1 MGAVITGVGV
11 ALPEKTITNADLEA
25 RMDTTDAWIVERT
38 GIHERRIGGTTAGL
52 ATEAGNKA
60 LADAGLGPDD
70 IDLLVLATTS
80 PDRQVPGTSA
90 TVCAQMGLRAGAMDV
105 NAACTGFVYG
115 LVAAHGVLALG
126 GSVRRVLVIGAETLS
141 RITDWDDRGTA
152 ILFADGAGAAVVEAC
167 DGPGQLLGWDLG
179 ADGNAEGILYAD
191 HGDYIR
197 MEGREVF
204 RRATRVMVDSSQ
216 RALAM
221 AGLTTDDV
229 DLLVP
234 HQANIRIIKAAN
246 DRLGIPMDKTAVVI
260 HRTGNSSSATIPTA
274 LCDAIENGRVHDGS
288 IVLLVGFGAGLT
300 WAAAVLRWGEGR
312 PARR

>member
-52 ATEAGNKA
+52 ATEAGNNA

-90 TVCAQMGLRAGAMDV
+90 TVCAQMGLRAG
-105 NAACTGFVYG
+105 
-115 LVAAHGVLALG
+115 
-126 GSVRRVLVIGAETLS
+126 
-141 RITDWDDRGTA
+141 
-152 ILFADGAGAAVVEAC
+152 AC

-274 LCDAIENGRVHDGS
+274 LCDAIEHGRVHDGS

-312 PARR
+312 PGRR